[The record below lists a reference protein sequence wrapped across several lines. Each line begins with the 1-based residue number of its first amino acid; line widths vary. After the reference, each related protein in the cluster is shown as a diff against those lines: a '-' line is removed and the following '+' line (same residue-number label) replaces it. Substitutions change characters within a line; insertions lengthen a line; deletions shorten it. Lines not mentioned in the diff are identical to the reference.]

1 VPRLYA
7 IGVALLVAGGGFGAR
22 CQSSAAPKIHVGSTW
37 NCSKMITY
45 VRPIYPKKAKCQ
57 RIQGVVKLR
66 ATVSVRGD
74 LRNIE
79 VLEGDPIFVPAA
91 LRAAKKCR
99 FSPCLLN
106 GDPVEPITE
115 IVVPFT
121 LTQ

>member
-1 VPRLYA
+1 
-7 IGVALLVAGGGFGAR
+7 
-22 CQSSAAPKIHVGSTW
+22 
-37 NCSKMITY
+37 MIRY
-45 VRPIYPKKAKCQ
+45 VRPMYPKEAK
-57 RIQGVVKLR
+57 RRHIQGIVKLR
-66 ATVSVRGD
+66 AVVSVRGE

-91 LRAAKKCR
+91 LRAAKKWR

>member
-1 VPRLYA
+1 
-7 IGVALLVAGGGFGAR
+7 
-22 CQSSAAPKIHVGSTW
+22 
-37 NCSKMITY
+37 MIRY
-45 VRPIYPKKAKCQ
+45 VRPMYPKEAK
-57 RIQGVVKLR
+57 RRHIQGIVKLR
-66 ATVSVRGD
+66 AVVSVRGE

-115 IVVPFT
+115 
-121 LTQ
+121 

>member
-1 VPRLYA
+1 
-7 IGVALLVAGGGFGAR
+7 
-22 CQSSAAPKIHVGSTW
+22 
-37 NCSKMITY
+37 MITY